1 MDKITLLT
9 SFPSDEV
16 GNGIL
21 DEEILEES
29 KYNLASVISE
39 SEYEETFG
47 SWIHTFT
54 GINMIDY

>member
-21 DEEILEES
+21 DEELLDNSE
-29 KYNLASVISE
+29 YNLASVISE
-39 SEYEETFG
+39 EEYKKDIWIMET
-47 SWIHTFT
+47 SIYW
-54 GINMIDY
+54 N